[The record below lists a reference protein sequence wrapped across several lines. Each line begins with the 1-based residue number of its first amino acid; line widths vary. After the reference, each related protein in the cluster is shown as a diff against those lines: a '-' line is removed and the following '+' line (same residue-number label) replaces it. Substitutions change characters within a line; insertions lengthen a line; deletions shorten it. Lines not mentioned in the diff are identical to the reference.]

1 MNKKK
6 IIVTGSCGFIGFH
19 VCRHLIEN
27 NFKVIGIDNLDNY
40 YDVKLKIR
48 RLNLMKKN
56 KSFKFYKKSILDK
69 SLNKLIRTIKPSLII
84 NLAAQP
90 GVRYSFKNP
99 QKYIDTNIKGF
110 LNILEIMRENKINK
124 LIYASSSSVY
134 GNSNKFPTKEK
145 DKLKPENVYGLTK
158 VFNENLAEFYCKK
171 FKINSVGLRF
181 FTVYGKIGRPD
192 MFIPKII
199 RNVKKG
205 KPIYLFNSGNHYRDF
220 TYVDDVSRVIF
231 KITKK
236 ILSSKKINHNVFN
249 VSYGSSIKINILVK
263 QVFKLMNKKVKIINK
278 KFQLGDMYK
287 TYGDNKKLKKS
298 YNFNNSINY
307 ETGIRKLLKDKDY

>member
-40 YDVKLKIR
+40 YNVKLKIR